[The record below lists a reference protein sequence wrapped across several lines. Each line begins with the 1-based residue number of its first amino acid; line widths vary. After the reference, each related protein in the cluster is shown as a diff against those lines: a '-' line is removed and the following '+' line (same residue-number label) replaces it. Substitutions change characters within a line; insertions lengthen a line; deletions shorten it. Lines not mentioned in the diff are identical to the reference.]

1 MRGKEKEMRV
11 HQEFLDALNNH
22 EFVPYYQPKVDVT
35 NGRIVGG
42 EALCRWFRDGRM
54 IPPIEFIP
62 ALERTNDICKLDLYM
77 LEAVCQNQRA
87 WLDGGENRKL
97 VPMSINFSRKHI
109 MNLDFPDAVERIMD
123 KYRIP
128 HYAIEVELTETISDV
143 EFSDIRRVVSS
154 FHEKGI
160 NTSIDDFGM
169 GFSSLN
175 ILKGIPWTTVKIDK
189 SFLPEECDA
198 DDSEKSIMFRGVISM
213 AKALGYRC
221 IAEGVETE
229 YQVNYMRANGCNI
242 AQGYYYDKPLPKE
255 EFEARLVTKHYDK

>member
-1 MRGKEKEMRV
+1 MRV
-11 HQEFLDALNNH
+11 QQEFLDALNNH

-42 EALCRWFRDGRM
+42 EALCRWFRDGKM
-54 IPPIEFIP
+54 IPPIDFIP
-62 ALERTNDICKLDLYM
+62 ALERTNDICKLDMYM
-77 LEAVCQNQRA
+77 LEYVCQNQRA
-87 WLDGGENRKL
+87 WLDGGEDRKL

-109 MNLDFPDAVERIMD
+109 MNLDFPNAVERIMD

-169 GFSSLN
+169 GYSSLN
-175 ILKGIPWTTVKIDK
+175 LIREIPWNVLKVDK
-189 SFLPEECDA
+189 SFVPRDGEDENTISNL
-198 DDSEKSIMFRGVISM
+198 MFKHVISL
-213 AKALGYRC
+213 ARDLGLEC
-221 IAEGVETE
+221 VIEGVET
-229 YQVNYMRANGCNI
+229 VNQLEVLRRNGCNI
-242 AQGYYYDKPLPKE
+242 AQGYFFDRPLPKE
-255 EFEARLVTKHYDK
+255 EFEARLDRKVYPE